1 MKKSALVLMSERGQA
16 GTQINLE
23 EAVMTGIEFVLAVA
37 IFIPVAWQ
45 LEVTHRRTRD
55 LPRIP
60 FGADAES
67 EASAEYRRQIA
78 ELRQLSQ
85 LSTHSDRDR

>member
-1 MKKSALVLMSERGQA
+1 MTALV
-16 GTQINLE
+16 
-23 EAVMTGIEFVLAVA
+23 FVLVLA
-37 IFIPVAWQ
+37 IFAPVVWQ
-45 LEVTHRRTRD
+45 LEATHRRTRD

-85 LSTHSDRDR
+85 LVRSERE

>member
-1 MKKSALVLMSERGQA
+1 
-16 GTQINLE
+16 
-23 EAVMTGIEFVLAVA
+23 MTGIEFMIAVA
-37 IFIPVAWQ
+37 IFIPVVWQ
-45 LEVTHRRTRD
+45 LEATHRRTRG

-67 EASAEYRRQIA
+67 EAAASYRRQVA

-85 LSTHSDRDR
+85 LAAAGGRTPKASPAGQSEIDPRVHRADLIAQR